1 MSRGGNEQQH
11 NDRRGEK
18 ERSPFHAGKGNY
30 PDVVVALEQG
40 EERDALLVAEKQ
52 ARACTLELQ
61 HVQAVLNNVEALVAL
76 LVAREQRT
84 DDLSSPVLAPL
95 RYELAALSRGARFLV
110 FVRSVL
116 RCQYIVLS
124 ELVLDGTQLVP
135 IWSSDAVPA
144 APDVDLGPV
153 PSSDGRRQAIH
164 LDTVCEDRE
173 LLKRFKAGEPLSI
186 DVSLSLFPL
195 PVGCQM
201 MLPLLYQ
208 GELIGALVLAYNDY
222 DSPPACIAAVAGTVT
237 ALDTVL
243 LNVITHLATLLLLE
257 ERDQRDKDRYAQAW
271 HVANDEIEHLQALK
285 GTFLSMLSREF
296 RSSLLSI
303 QRASETIREQVESS
317 DLGKEFALD
326 IYTDARRLVHLIDH
340 MTDLVR
346 MEDKTIRSHA
356 TWLNM
361 NTLITD
367 VLHQWRLV
375 IARCHIQVQVR
386 LATALPL
393 LRGERRSLLHVI
405 NTFVDRAISYTPQGS
420 DLIVSSHVEERLVY
434 VSVYCHAAHIPL
446 SRLEHIFAPDVH
458 NVRADNSSQL
468 SVNSTTLSHSV
479 SLYEIAVR
487 HGGRLW
493 TESTPARGFAFH
505 FAVRYA

>member
-1 MSRGGNEQQH
+1 MSRGGNEQQR
-11 NDRRGEK
+11 NGQRGEK
-18 ERSPFHAGKGNY
+18 ERSLYHTCKGNY
-30 PDVVVALEQG
+30 PDVVVALEQS
-40 EERDALLVAEKQ
+40 EEHDALLVAEKQ
-52 ARACTLELQ
+52 ARTCTLELQ
-61 HVQAVLNNVEALVAL
+61 QAQAVLNNIEALTAL
-76 LVAREQRT
+76 LIARERRA

-95 RYELAALSRGARFLV
+95 RYELVALARVTRFLV

-116 RCQYIVLS
+116 RCQYVILS
-124 ELVLDGTQLVP
+124 EFVLDGSQLVP
-135 IWSSDAVPA
+135 LWSSDT
-144 APDVDLGPV
+144 APEAHDVDLGPV
-153 PSSDGRRQAIH
+153 SSPDSCRHTIR

-173 LLKRFKAGEPLSI
+173 QLKRFKAGEPLSI
-186 DVSLSLFPL
+186 DVSLPLFPL
-195 PVGCQM
+195 PTGRQV

-208 GELIGALVLAYNDY
+208 GELIGALALAYNDY
-222 DSPPACIAAVAGTVT
+222 DSLPAGTIVVAGTEP
-237 ALDTVL
+237 APDTVL

-257 ERDQRDKDRYAQAW
+257 ERGQSDKDHYVQAW

-303 QRASETIREQVESS
+303 QRASEAIREQVESS

-346 MEDKTIRSHA
+346 MEDKTIRPHA

-375 IARCHIQVQVR
+375 LARCHIQVQVR

-393 LRGERRSLLHVI
+393 LRGERHSLLHVI
-405 NTFVDRAISYTPQGS
+405 NTFVDRAISYAPQGS
-420 DLIVSSHVEERLVY
+420 DLIISSHVEERLVY

-458 NVRADNSSQL
+458 NVRADHSCQR
-468 SVNSTTLSHSV
+468 SVNFITLSHSV

-493 TESTPARGFAFH
+493 TESTPAKGFAFH